1 VNRPGLTQRTSSP
14 PASIARGGLASA
26 REQALS
32 MLYYVLA
39 VIGTAAYVVML
50 VGAVLAGR
58 WTTLAITS
66 AAYLWL
72 LAVTLVRSLPLGLRS
87 GTLLAA
93 SFGLALSQLLR
104 EGLAG
109 DGRLMLLA
117 FLVIASLL
125 TGRRGGL
132 AALILSTATLGLIG
146 WLMSSGR
153 IPLPAGEGAAES
165 ASLVAWV
172 ISGAV
177 FLLLGG
183 IATLSIAWFV
193 RGIEAALGEQGG
205 LIEQVR
211 EQQARLEELVAARTR
226 DLERQSKELATA
238 GEIAKLAST
247 EPDPEGLMSKA
258 IELIRERFDFYHASV
273 FLLDEGKLWAVMA
286 ASTGEAG
293 RQLLARGHRLAVGS
307 ASIVGWV
314 TSNRMPR
321 VAADVELD
329 PFHFRNP
336 LLPGTRSEMAV
347 PVMIGDRLIGAL
359 DVQSTQPGAFGE
371 ADVRA
376 IEVISAEL
384 AIAFENSRLL
394 HQARSGLQGT
404 IQRGDAH
411 WTEPWRKLI
420 GAEES
425 TIVHLEPREGT
436 GGTGAATSAVADEA
450 IRSGAPATSE
460 DRKELA
466 VPIQVRGEVVATI
479 VARRTGPGEEWSADD
494 IAIVQTIAGQAAL
507 ALEGARQYAE
517 EQRRLA
523 ELELVNRVSQAASQ
537 LVNLDSLYRIVH
549 SQLGRVMGSADLMIA
564 LYDAAS
570 DQITI
575 PFLSKGG
582 EITRLEA
589 TPLGEGLLSVVVRS
603 KQPLLLTED
612 IEQAAAALGARLVGR
627 VPRCWLGVPMLL
639 AEEIL
644 GVMVVQDYESERRF
658 TDDDTALLFTIASQ
672 VAAAVENSRLLDQIR
687 RSERRQRLI
696 REITAKV
703 RRASDMDT
711 ILTTAAR
718 ELSVELNA
726 NRASARLGA
735 MPAVPMPP
743 GGPGEIPEDEDGDGR
758 APEEGRK

>member
-1 VNRPGLTQRTSSP
+1 VNNPGLTQRTSSP
-14 PASIARGGLASA
+14 PASIARGGLAAA
-26 REQALS
+26 REQAIS

-39 VIGTAAYVVML
+39 VIGTAAYVVVL

-58 WTTLAITS
+58 WTALAITS

-376 IEVISAEL
+376 IEAISAEL

-479 VARRTGPGEEWSADD
+479 VARRTGPGEEWSDDD
-494 IAIVQTIAGQAAL
+494 IAVVQTIAGQAAL

-735 MPAVPMPP
+735 MSAVPMPP
-743 GGPGEIPEDEDGDGR
+743 GGPGGIPEDEDGDGR